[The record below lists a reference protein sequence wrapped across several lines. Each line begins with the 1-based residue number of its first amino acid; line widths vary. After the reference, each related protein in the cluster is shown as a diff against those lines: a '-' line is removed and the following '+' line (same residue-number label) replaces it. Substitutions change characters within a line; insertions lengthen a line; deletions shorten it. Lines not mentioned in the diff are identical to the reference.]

1 MQKLE
6 QSIHPWTWREKSRRA
21 AWQVTWRILGAWGP
35 RWFSPFRILLLR
47 AFVARVGRACL
58 LCGGVKILM
67 PWNLE
72 MGDFV
77 AIAEGV
83 NIYNFALTKI
93 GSRTCIS
100 QRVWLC
106 TGTHDYRKANFPLL
120 WRPITIGESAWIAA
134 ETFVH
139 PGTNVGAGTVVGARS
154 VISGDLADW
163 TVYAGNP
170 ACAIKR
176 RDSFEARKPPDS

>member
-1 MQKLE
+1 
-6 QSIHPWTWREKSRRA
+6 
-21 AWQVTWRILGAWGP
+21 
-35 RWFSPFRILLLR
+35 
-47 AFVARVGRACL
+47 
-58 LCGGVKILM
+58 M

-83 NIYNFALTKI
+83 NIYNFAFTKI

-134 ETFVH
+134 EAFVH

-170 ACAIKR
+170 ARAIKR